1 MVLQN
6 PGRCI
11 HTDRKPVL
19 KSWRKIVQNYVI
31 YMDASGDIDPAFAA
45 ENNIKIVPMNYTLGD
60 EELLCSQMESP
71 EVLHKYYETQRRG
84 SLTHTS
90 QITPGKYISIFSEEL
105 KKGIGVL
112 YISLSSG
119 LTQTYDSACLAARE
133 LAEDYPDVPFCPV
146 NSLAATGGMGLL
158 TEAAVLN
165 RSAGMSVEENA
176 QDLRALADRLCHF
189 FMVDDLMYLKRG
201 GRIPATTA
209 LLGSAL
215 NIKPIL
221 TIDPVG
227 KLISINK
234 KRGVKTALKELAL
247 AYKTHRDPAL
257 EKKYGSRIYIMH
269 GDAEALAVTEADLIR
284 QYNPDARIH
293 IMGLSPVI
301 GAHTGPGMI
310 AVIFY
315 GTRVSG

>member
-1 MVLQN
+1 M
-6 PGRCI
+6 
-11 HTDRKPVL
+11 
-19 KSWRKIVQNYVI
+19 QNYVI

-71 EVLHKYYETQRRG
+71 EVLHKYYEIQRRG

-119 LTQTYDSACLAARE
+119 LTQTYDSAC
-133 LAEDYPDVPFCPV
+133 
-146 NSLAATGGMGLL
+146 LAATGGMGLL